1 MKLNH
6 RILLLIAPVILFSA
20 AASSY
25 IIYVTQ
31 KDALIKR
38 TDSYL
43 QLNMEKLAGY
53 YRQTNTLVSSY
64 AYTLAKSDIIR
75 HYFFHEQNPFRELEL
90 VDNLHETIHTL
101 QPKQKQFVALSILNG
116 QRKVLYYAERSN
128 DPFAQMDPK
137 LLRYIGQIYQ
147 QTKKTAYV
155 GYTENSS
162 GEGVLLRYDVLDTKT
177 LETPLSYNQ
186 DEIFFVVV
194 YATLNRFNVL
204 KKNLEFDNKTTI
216 FFTGKPPEK
225 EGLSQTVELQ
235 SGLSATLD
243 PAPFILNHQLNS
255 IQKEL
260 IFAFGIS
267 AFFTVLLLLLLL
279 YKHVI
284 NPISRLDNQLQEV
297 ENNERKNIEV
307 LPTNDEIGRLSSRF
321 YVMYTE
327 LEKTYQQTKV
337 LAENDHLTN
346 LANRHQFQRHAKT
359 ILSQTHTHVWALYI
373 DLDNFKYVNDK
384 YGHQIGDSLLI
395 NFANHVKTLCQY
407 FNQTY
412 QIHSLASRLSGD
424 EFAILLQ
431 SSTEQPGIED
441 EFAQKL
447 LEPIQNRTHSPMGNF
462 PITASIGIATFPED
476 GQHIE
481 KLLSNADT
489 AMYQAKN
496 AGKNQ
501 IAHYSRELDKIVQ
514 RRANIERA
522 LRAGSFDHEFSLVY
536 QPYFTCSGKA
546 VSGFEVLLRWESAHL
561 GDISPDEFIP
571 IAEQT
576 GLFGE
581 IDRWVIRKAFEEFSR
596 VQEIQTEPKKI
607 AINLSSA
614 ELDSMQLAEYIEEL
628 AITYRIPVHL
638 IEFEITE
645 TFAAESQSFP
655 LLHELSKLGFG
666 LTIDDFGS
674 GYTSISQLVQYPVQ
688 KIKLDRQF
696 LDTLIASQKHQV
708 VKPLID
714 LCHSQNMK
722 VTAEGIETESMH
734 QWLSDYQCDYL
745 QGYYFGKPMTV
756 AELKNWKYNQ
766 EESDNEP
773 NYRSI
778 AQPS

>member
-1 MKLNH
+1 MKLSH
-6 RILLLIAPVILFSA
+6 RILLLIAPVVLLSA
-20 AASSY
+20 AASNY

-75 HYFFHEQNPFRELEL
+75 HYIHHEQNPFRQLEL
-90 VDNLHETIHTL
+90 IDNLNDTIYAL
-101 QPKQKQFVALSILNG
+101 QPKQQQFIALSILDS
-116 QRKVLYYAERSN
+116 QHKVLYYADTSH

-137 LLRYIGQIYQ
+137 LLKNTEQVYQ
-147 QTKKTAYV
+147 QTKKPTYV
-155 GYTENSS
+155 GYTEDSS
-162 GEGVLLRYDVLDTKT
+162 GEGVLIRYNVLDTKT
-177 LETPLSYNQ
+177 LQTPLSYNQ
-186 DEIFFVVV
+186 NEIFFVLV
-194 YATLNRFNVL
+194 YATLDRFNHL
-204 KKNLEFDNKTTI
+204 KKVLEYDNQTAI
-216 FFTGKPPEK
+216 FFTQQPSENQSAQK
-225 EGLSQTVELQ
+225 EDLIQTVELQ
-235 SGLSATLD
+235 SDRFATLA
-243 PAPFILNHQLNS
+243 PAPLILVQQLNT

-260 IFAFGIS
+260 ILAFNIS
-267 AFFTVLLLLLLL
+267 AFFTVVLLLLLL
-279 YKHVI
+279 YRHVI
-284 NPISRLDNQLQEV
+284 NPITRLDHQLQEV
-297 ENNERKNIEV
+297 ENNQRKNIEV
-307 LPTNDEIGRLSSRF
+307 LSSNDEIGRLSSRF

-327 LEKTYQQTKV
+327 LEKTYQQTKL

-346 LANRHQFQRHAKT
+346 LANRHQFQRHAKA
-359 ILSQTHTHVWALYI
+359 ILAQTHTHVWALYI

-395 NFANHVKTLCQY
+395 NFANHIETMCQD

-412 QIHSLASRLSGD
+412 HAHCLAARLSGD

-431 SSTEQPGIED
+431 SPTQQPEIAD
-441 EFAQKL
+441 RFAQKL
-447 LEPIQNRTHSPMGNF
+447 LEPIQNRIHSPIGHF

-501 IAHYSRELDKIVQ
+501 IAHYSKALDKIVQ

-522 LRAGSFDHEFSLVY
+522 LRNSAFDHEFSLVY
-536 QPYFTCSGKA
+536 QPYFTGSGRRIA
-546 VSGFEVLLRWESAHL
+546 GFEILLRWESVSL
-561 GDISPDEFIP
+561 GEVSPDEFIP

-576 GLFGE
+576 GLFGD
-581 IDRWVIRKAFEEFSR
+581 IDRWVIHKAFAEFATL
-596 VQEIQTEPKKI
+596 QDIQDEPKKI

-614 ELDSMQLAEYIEEL
+614 ELNSLQLAEYIEAL
-628 AITYRIPVHL
+628 AHTYQIPVHL
-638 IEFEITE
+638 VEFEITE
-645 TFAAESQSFP
+645 TFAAESQGFP
-655 LLHELSKLGFG
+655 LLHQLSKLGFG

-688 KIKLDRQF
+688 KIKLDRHF
-696 LDTLIASQKHQV
+696 LDTLIATQKHLV

-714 LCHSQNMK
+714 LCHSQDME
-722 VTAEGIETESMH
+722 VTAEGIETESMY
-734 QWLSDYQCDYL
+734 QWLQTYQCDYL
-745 QGYYFGKPMTV
+745 QGYYFGKPLSI
-756 AELKNWKYNQ
+756 AELTTLTEQSKGT
-766 EESDNEP
+766 P
-773 NYRSI
+773 
-778 AQPS
+778 